1 MFKNVLSLTLSFL
14 LIFQPSF
21 LLASD
26 SAKVQTEKSSRVET
40 FQKLKSIKTIS
51 DLNNQV
57 ETVLSPA
64 DFNLFQIEAQNV
76 LKNQI
81 QYEVESS
88 QVVHVRVGSQFVPVR
103 FDEKIQASEALR
115 FSINNREIVYN
126 SIDGVD
132 ALISK
137 VQKALPKTTA
147 HQTTFFIN
155 SAHAIEP
162 VTVAVVLAVVGL
174 VILVAY
180 GLDCAYLHY
189 YQVKCAFPDQKKEEL
204 EMWAEDFLIRAKRT
218 QNCKA
223 RQAVEKCLK
232 DKGALDKSG
241 SKASKSKNPLTK
253 QKTTRGQPS
262 SQ

>member
-1 MFKNVLSLTLSFL
+1 MLKNAVSFMLSVL
-14 LIFQPSF
+14 LIFHPTF

-26 SAKVQTEKSSRVET
+26 SVKVQTEKSSRVET

-76 LKNQI
+76 LKTQI

-88 QVVHVRVGSQFVPVR
+88 QVVHVRVGLQFVPVR
-103 FDEKIQASEALR
+103 FDEKIQASETLR

-147 HQTTFFIN
+147 QQKTFFIN

-180 GLDCAYLHY
+180 GIDCAYLHY
-189 YQVKCAFPDQKKEEL
+189 YQVKCAFPNQKKEEL
-204 EMWAEDFLIRAKRT
+204 EAWAEDFLLRAKRT

-223 RQAVEKCLK
+223 RSAVEKCLK

-241 SKASKSKNPLTK
+241 NRPTRSSNPWQK